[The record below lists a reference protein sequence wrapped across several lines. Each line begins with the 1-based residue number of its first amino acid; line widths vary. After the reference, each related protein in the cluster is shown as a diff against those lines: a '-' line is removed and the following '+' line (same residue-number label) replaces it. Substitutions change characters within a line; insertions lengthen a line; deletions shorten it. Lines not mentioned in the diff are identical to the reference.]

1 MPALRIAVTG
11 TQGQVVRSLL
21 ERGPT
26 RGVEVVAIGRPALDL
41 SDPATIEPAITAAR
55 ADLLVSAAAM
65 TDSEEAEAHPA
76 LADAVNAKGAC
87 ALASCARKLGIPI
100 IHLSTDYVFDG
111 SNHTPYRESDPVAP
125 LNAYG
130 RSKAAGE
137 RAVAAAQPAHAIL
150 RVAWVYSPF
159 GRNFVTTML
168 HLAKERRE
176 IRVVDDQVGSPTSA
190 ADIADGILTVA
201 LNMTGGPDR
210 YGVFHM
216 AGSGVATRA
225 ELAEAIF
232 SLSQAAGGASARVV
246 PIKTADYRSSVQR
259 PAYSPLD
266 CSKIAAV
273 HGVTLPP
280 WRSSLQQ
287 CIARIL
293 EP

>member
-1 MPALRIAVTG
+1 
-11 TQGQVVRSLL
+11 
-21 ERGPT
+21 
-26 RGVEVVAIGRPALDL
+26 VAIGRPALDL
-41 SDPATIEPAITAAR
+41 GEPATIEPAIMAAR

-65 TDSEEAEAHPA
+65 TDSEEAEAHPE

-87 ALASCARKLGIPI
+87 ALASCTRKLGIPI

-111 SNHTPYRESDPVAP
+111 NKRTPYRESDPVAP
-125 LNAYG
+125 LSAYG

-201 LNMTGGPDR
+201 LNMTGHGPGTDR

-246 PIKTADYRSSVQR
+246 PIKTADYGSSVQR

-266 CSKIAAV
+266 CSKIAAI